1 MASLSQKLEVK
12 VIQAEGL
19 HHMNKFTGDH
29 PYVVCEVQR
38 VGTGLAKSKAET
50 KPVKEGD
57 TLNPVWNETLELEPW
72 VPGEALSF
80 TVYDKGLL
88 GSKTEG
94 RAMLPSEFFYP
105 NPFNGWVNIIG
116 LTDAKLRLEISPCL
130 GAIVQGETGVTAAEA
145 PTAPSLVTDVCA
157 SATHA
162 KVPTSPRE
170 APAPAASLQDM
181 TYAAAVPNAALQ
193 EQMLEPEK
201 FNLSV
206 SMLQAHGLKHM
217 NHFTGDQP
225 YATCHVRHVDEH
237 AEAVK
242 VETKPATEGDMLNP
256 FWGET
261 HTLGPW
267 TPGESLEFTIYDKG
281 LIGAKTEG
289 KVVIPPELFYPQGFS
304 GMLAISG
311 LPHALLHVIIRP
323 LGAIVAE
330 TPTAESPATD
340 ATAGSK
346 KKKKKLKVS
355 KKSKSCC

>member
-12 VIQAEGL
+12 VVQAEGL

-50 KPVKEGD
+50 KPLKEGD

-130 GAIVQGETGVTAAEA
+130 GATVQGETGVIAAEA
-145 PTAPSLVTDVCA
+145 PMAPSLVTDVCA

-162 KVPTSPRE
+162 EVPPSPQD

-181 TYAAAVPNAALQ
+181 TYAAAVPKAALQ
-193 EQMLEPEK
+193 EEMLEPEK

-225 YATCHVRHVDEH
+225 YATCHVRHTDEH
-237 AEAVK
+237 AEALK

-267 TPGESLEFTIYDKG
+267 SPGESLEFTIYDKG

-323 LGAIVAE
+323 LGATVAE
-330 TPTAESPATD
+330 TPTTESPATD
-340 ATAGSK
+340 ATAASK

-355 KKSKSCC
+355 KKNKSCC